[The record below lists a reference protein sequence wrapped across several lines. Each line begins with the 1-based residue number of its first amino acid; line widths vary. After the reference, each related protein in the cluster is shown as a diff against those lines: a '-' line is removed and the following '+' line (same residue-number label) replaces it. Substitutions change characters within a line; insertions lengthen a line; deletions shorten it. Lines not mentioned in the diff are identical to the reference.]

1 MEEKKVV
8 NAIDALLDENNTD
21 NVTIYDENDKPYE
34 FEQIAIIPHK
44 ERLFAIL
51 KALEDKVA
59 NNDYAYVFEL
69 KGGETE
75 DDEPMLEL
83 IDDETLIDEVF
94 NEYYKL
100 LKEDKEGK

>member
-21 NVTIYDENDKPYE
+21 NVIIYDENDKPYE
-34 FEQIAIIPHK
+34 FEQIAIIPYK

-51 KALEDKVA
+51 KAIEDKEA

-69 KGGETE
+69 KDGE
-75 DDEPMLEL
+75 DDPMLEL
-83 IDDETLIDEVF
+83 IDDDALIDEVF

-100 LKEDKEGK
+100 LKEDK

>member
-21 NVTIYDENDKPYE
+21 NVIIYDENDKPYE
-34 FEQIAIIPHK
+34 FEQIAIIPYK

-51 KALEDKVA
+51 KAIEDKEA

-69 KGGETE
+69 KDGE
-75 DDEPMLEL
+75 DDPMLEL
-83 IDDETLIDEVF
+83 IDDDALTDEVF

-100 LKEDKEGK
+100 LKEDK

>member
-34 FEQIAIIPHK
+34 FEQIAIIPYN

-51 KALEDKVA
+51 KAIEDKEA

-69 KGGETE
+69 KDGE
-75 DDEPMLEL
+75 DDPMLEL
-83 IDDETLIDEVF
+83 IDDDALIDEVF

-100 LKEDKEGK
+100 LKEDK

>member
-34 FEQIAIIPHK
+34 FEQIAIIPYK

-51 KALEDKVA
+51 KAIEDKEA
-59 NNDYAYVFEL
+59 NNNYAYVFEL
-69 KGGETE
+69 KDGE
-75 DDEPMLEL
+75 DDPMLEL
-83 IDDETLIDEVF
+83 IDDDALIDEVF

-100 LKEDKEGK
+100 LKEDK

>member
-34 FEQIAIIPHK
+34 FEQIAIIPYK

-51 KALEDKVA
+51 KAMEDKEA
-59 NNDYAYVFEL
+59 NNNYAYVFEL
-69 KGGETE
+69 KDGE
-75 DDEPMLEL
+75 DDPMLEL
-83 IDDETLIDEVF
+83 IDDDALIDEVF

-100 LKEDKEGK
+100 LKEDK

>member
-44 ERLFAIL
+44 ERLFAI
-51 KALEDKVA
+51 
-59 NNDYAYVFEL
+59 
-69 KGGETE
+69 
-75 DDEPMLEL
+75 
-83 IDDETLIDEVF
+83 
-94 NEYYKL
+94 
-100 LKEDKEGK
+100 